1 MTSFMPSLGE
11 CDLVE
16 PNIFFKIYLEV
27 GGKSLI
33 EIIFPA
39 VSILG

>member
-11 CDLVE
+11 LLLVA
-16 PNIFFKIYLEV
+16 PKMFFKMYREV

-39 VSILG
+39 VIILG